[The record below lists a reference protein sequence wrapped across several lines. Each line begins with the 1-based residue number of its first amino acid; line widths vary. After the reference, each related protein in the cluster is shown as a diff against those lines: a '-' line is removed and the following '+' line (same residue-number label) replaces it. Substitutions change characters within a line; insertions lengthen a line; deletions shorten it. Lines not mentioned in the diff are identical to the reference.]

1 MTHGSRAAALAV
13 AALLLAGPAAAQDPQ
28 QVVSLVPAELARW
41 DVAGYVGW
49 LGSEKDVGA
58 RWDRWFNVVAGGVSA
73 GRYLTPHLKADLQ
86 LAAAR
91 EGRVYG
97 EEHIT
102 LPGEPFLQFRSV
114 QHEFQATTIGAGVSY
129 QFFENQWFH
138 PFAGGG
144 VEVLR
149 ERHRVVRPELMLP
162 RRDPGAPFTILPES
176 TEETEV
182 TYAARPF
189 VSAGFKWYVTG
200 RGFIRTDV
208 RTSFSTRG
216 ATHVAWTAGIGVDL

>member
-1 MTHGSRAAALAV
+1 MTHSSRAALAV
-13 AALLLAGPAAAQDPQ
+13 AALLLAGPAAAQEPAM
-28 QVVSLVPAELARW
+28 VTRAPAELARW
-41 DVAGYVGW
+41 DVGGHAGW
-49 LGSEKDVGA
+49 LGSEKSDVSA
-58 RWDRWFNVVAGGVSA
+58 RWDRWFSVAAAGVSV
-73 GRYLTPHLKADLQ
+73 GRYLTPHLRADLQ
-86 LAAAR
+86 LTAAR

-97 EEHIT
+97 EEPIEA
-102 LPGEPFLQFRSV
+102 PGDPFPRFRSV
-114 QHEFQATTIGAGVSY
+114 EHDFQATTVGAGLSY

-149 ERHRVVRPELMLP
+149 ERHRVVRPELILP

-176 TEETEV
+176 TEETDV

-189 VSAGFKWYVTG
+189 VSAGFKWYLTG

-208 RTSFSTRG
+208 RTSFSNRG